1 MLLSHFSD
9 SIYRGAYNTTANQNR
24 NINDNTNNANLVAQ
38 EPKTTQLSNE
48 EARQKINELLI
59 NPENSSLELNF
70 SLITND
76 SFVAKRIECESK
88 VIKQSANK
96 IIPSDLD
103 FQTSFEYLLT
113 QINEILVQGLKE
125 NPNSLEF
132 QNLLAVYK
140 TNETSSK
147 DWEGATQHYLNC
159 RQSAQEALSAIKS
172 GSHKEDFNQI
182 MSEYMSASF
191 VLESAISNFF
201 YCANQFG
208 MLSQNQQNKIADA
221 LDTAQVY
228 LLNQSGFSES
238 KSFQLG
244 NAIIAWNGN
253 ESPFR
258 DYSDGIVQITFL
270 ESDILASLSS
280 NFDSSQTFFEVLE
293 QRDKIEKE
301 NQKLKNKETLCLI
314 MDYHEKLKLFS
325 Q

>member
-1 MLLSHFSD
+1 MLLSHLSN
-9 SIYRGAYNTTANQNR
+9 SIHLGIYNTIANQNK
-24 NINDNTNNANLVAQ
+24 NINDNTNNANLATQ
-38 EPKTTQLSNE
+38 EFKTTQLSNE

-59 NPENSSLELNF
+59 NPENSPLEINF

-76 SFVAKRIECESK
+76 SFVAKRIEYENK
-88 VIKQSANK
+88 IIKQSANK
-96 IIPSDLD
+96 IIPSDSD
-103 FQTSFEYLLT
+103 FQTNFEYLLT
-113 QINEILVQGLKE
+113 QMNEILIQGLKE

-159 RQSAQEALSAIKS
+159 KQNAQEALSAIKS
-172 GSHKEDFNQI
+172 GSHNEDFNQI

-208 MLSQNQQNKIADA
+208 MLSQNQQNKITDA
-221 LDTAQVY
+221 LDIAQVY
-228 LLNQSGFSES
+228 LLNQSGFSEN

-244 NAIIAWNGN
+244 NAIITWNGN

-258 DYSDGIVQITFL
+258 DYSDGIVQIAFL
-270 ESDILASLSS
+270 NPMIFLPPSPPTLIPHKLSLKS
-280 NFDSSQTFFEVLE
+280 
-293 QRDKIEKE
+293 
-301 NQKLKNKETLCLI
+301 
-314 MDYHEKLKLFS
+314 
-325 Q
+325 